1 MEQVIPNAA
10 PTMVS
15 NATPELAS
23 AAIAPNAV
31 VAPIVDM
38 PIMADGGSVN
48 EGGGV
53 KGFFGSINWLEAGF
67 AILGVASL
75 TYVIYYYRFK
85 LKQDKMINNEL
96 QRQID
101 EVKMNVQSS
110 MKSAYK
116 SI

>member
-1 MEQVIPNAA
+1 MEQSTPNAA

-23 AAIAPNAV
+23 APIAPNAV
-31 VAPIVDM
+31 VAPIVET
-38 PIMADGGSVN
+38 PVMAEGGSVN
-48 EGGGV
+48 QGGV

-101 EVKMNVQSS
+101 EVKMNVQGS

>member
-1 MEQVIPNAA
+1 MEQVTPNAA

-38 PIMADGGSVN
+38 PIMAEGGSVN
-48 EGGGV
+48 NGGV
-53 KGFFGSINWLEAGF
+53 KGFFASINWLEAGF
-67 AILGVASL
+67 LILGVASL
-75 TYVIYYYRFK
+75 SYVIYYYRYK
-85 LKQDKMINNEL
+85 LTQDKMINNEL

-101 EVKMNVQSS
+101 EVKMNVQGS